1 MAVINKSKIQDI
13 SDGIRKILSDSPVGD
28 VEDNINALL
37 QGIFTKMELVNRE
50 EFDVQT
56 AVLKRTREK
65 LEALEEK
72 LSAIEA
78 KAKK

>member
-28 VEDNINALL
+28 VEGNINALL

-65 LEALEEK
+65 LEAREEK

-78 KAKK
+78 KTKK

>member
-72 LSAIEA
+72 LNAIEA
-78 KAKK
+78 KTKK

>member
-65 LEALEEK
+65 LEALEGK

-78 KAKK
+78 KTKK